1 MDSGMEKYLSSLSR
15 KIFKILPMFEDKEPT
30 LSTYINSLKIEMM
43 GYMAIN
49 PEVKENECYHTAL
62 SIIGYLENGEYDMRL
77 CKREVF
83 KAKNIIDSMINGGSD
98 G

>member
-49 PEVKENECYHTAL
+49 PEVKENECYQTAL

-83 KAKNIIDSMINGGSD
+83 KAKNIIDSMVNGGSD